1 MVMAAFRIVYGTG
14 GRHRGIARGVAPAR
28 FTLLTPRGQVWA
40 VRRRGPASA
49 RARRTNPASMSVP
62 TRLCPSR
69 VSGFG
74 LLPTGPFYPRS
85 QGQTGGLA
93 TGFITPSTLDVAFR
107 EDESQLRKGRA
118 SRNPCLLRRMALNLL
133 RPDTAV
139 KTGAAI
145 RHRKTGRN
153 LAGMGARPGPGTI
166 LRLPWRSPRTV
177 SFSLLRTF
185 THCRQSGS
193 LCSTLFVADCFGRYS
208 A

>member
-1 MVMAAFRIVYGTG
+1 
-14 GRHRGIARGVAPAR
+14 
-28 FTLLTPRGQVWA
+28 
-40 VRRRGPASA
+40 
-49 RARRTNPASMSVP
+49 MSVP

-85 QGQTGGLA
+85 QGQIGGLA

-153 LAGMGARPGPGTI
+153 LAGMGARPGP
-166 LRLPWRSPRTV
+166 RSPNEKGVLGEACPVLPGTLAGPVDVGLCSPAGIGSAVRDGR
-177 SFSLLRTF
+177 LRTF
-185 THCRQSGS
+185 GS
-193 LCSTLFVADCFGRYS
+193 RVHVAGAVGS
-208 A
+208 